1 LQQLRLHPASSPEA
15 LALTIER
22 INSCKIDGRSFVVTD
37 KTDALVVYIRRNMG
51 DLNIPMPGGEYEY
64 SALPLCVTDAVFSLG
79 VRYESTE
86 RTVREVCERYDWEMS
101 RKQAPEE
108 RTISDFL
115 RILQP
120 YENRWEDMARDV
132 FRNHQRTS
140 SRSGILKSEAVYRVC
155 KILRDHGAETF
166 ASFRRALD
174 SGQCDDLRRAFTA
187 VRGQGSG
194 LSFNYLRIL
203 TGDTNA
209 VKADRMVTR
218 FVADAMR
225 VRNVKPE
232 LCERLVREASAIL
245 RTEYPKL
252 TPSLL
257 DHAIWK
263 YQRAQEETSQ
273 TACSRLPESK
283 LGSNLGPNAAK
294 LDLKPCTTT

>member
-1 LQQLRLHPASSPEA
+1 VTEKFEA
-15 LALTIER
+15 LVAH
-22 INSCKIDGRSFVVTD
+22 
-37 KTDALVVYIRRNMG
+37 IRRNLG

-86 RTVREVCERYDWEMS
+86 RTVRELCERYGWEMS
-101 RKQAPEE
+101 RKAASIEL
-108 RTISDFL
+108 TISDFL
-115 RILQP
+115 RILEP
-120 YENRWEDMARDV
+120 YENRWEEMARDV

-140 SRSGILKSEAVYRVC
+140 ATSGILKSEAVYRVC
-155 KILRDHGAETF
+155 KILQNHGAETF
-166 ASFRRALD
+166 AAFRNVLE
-174 SGQCDDLRRAFTA
+174 SGRRDDLRRPFTA

-203 TGDTNA
+203 SGDTNA

-218 FVADAMR
+218 FVADGLG

-263 YQRAQEETSQ
+263 YQRAREETPP
-273 TACSRLPESK
+273 TACGRLPEPK
-283 LGSNLGPNAAK
+283 LGSNLGPNAAN
-294 LDLKPCTTT
+294 LGPKPCTTT

>member
-1 LQQLRLHPASSPEA
+1 
-15 LALTIER
+15 
-22 INSCKIDGRSFVVTD
+22 
-37 KTDALVVYIRRNMG
+37 M
-51 DLNIPMPGGEYEY
+51 
-64 SALPLCVTDAVFSLG
+64 
-79 VRYESTE
+79 
-86 RTVREVCERYDWEMS
+86 
-101 RKQAPEE
+101 
-108 RTISDFL
+108 
-115 RILQP
+115 
-120 YENRWEDMARDV
+120 

-140 SRSGILKSEAVYRVC
+140 ATSGILKSEAVYRIC

-166 ASFRRALD
+166 AAFRRALE
-174 SGQCDDLRRAFTA
+174 SGQGDDLRRAFTA
-187 VRGQGSG
+187 VRGQGSR

-218 FVADAMR
+218 FVAHGLG

-263 YQRAQEETSQ
+263 YQRAQEETPP
-273 TACSRLPESK
+273 TACCRLRVETWVQ
-283 LGSNLGPNAAK
+283 LGSNY
-294 LDLKPCTTT
+294 

>member
-1 LQQLRLHPASSPEA
+1 MVVVGRGLHYNGRRSFTVTENIEA
-15 LALTIER
+15 LVAH
-22 INSCKIDGRSFVVTD
+22 
-37 KTDALVVYIRRNMG
+37 IRRNLG
-51 DLNIPMPGGEYEY
+51 DLNISMPGGEYEY

-86 RTVREVCERYDWEMS
+86 RTVRELCERYGWEMS
-101 RKQAPEE
+101 RKLASAEL
-108 RTISDFL
+108 TMSDFL
-115 RILQP
+115 KILQP

-155 KILRDHGAETF
+155 KILQDHGAETF
-166 ASFRRALD
+166 AAFRRALE
-174 SGQCDDLRRAFTA
+174 SGQGEDLRRAFTA

-218 FVADAMR
+218 FVADGLR

-232 LCERLVREASAIL
+232 LCERLIREASAIL

-252 TPSLL
+252 MPSLL

-263 YQRAQEETSQ
+263 YQRAQEETPQ
-273 TACSRLPESK
+273 TACCRLLERE
-283 LGSNLGPNAAK
+283 LGSNY
-294 LDLKPCTTT
+294 